1 MARYNKVFPKG
12 ESGAKKQQRHAFS
25 DPETGENP
33 NRTFKRRKTMKNT
46 MKKLLASIL
55 AIIMVAVVF
64 ASCGKTT
71 PTETTGADVTAE
83 PTQGSTD
90 APERP
95 VEVFEGNYTYTD
107 AVGTLATNWNPHTYQ
122 TTDDAYPAD
131 FIRVGF
137 YGFIFNDEINPVEGK
152 DPYEGYKIIPEMAA
166 SFPVDVTEQ
175 IKASNP
181 EYGIPATATKGY
193 AYTIDL
199 NQNAIWENGEK
210 ITAEDYV
217 YSMQRL
223 LDPAL
228 LNYRAQDYI
237 TGSFIIANGDKYYYQ
252 GTTAYIVTGVT
263 AEEYLAGGGSV
274 ADLYVDCWNFYGAE
288 GYTDADGNECP
299 QYVSVLDETVYGE
312 SVDDPFSGKDLYDV
326 YLGVGAPYASYG
338 PDYLATAKTYAPDF
352 SFDNVG
358 IKKTGEYQILL
369 VFNKSLAGFNLLY
382 SLSSNWLVNK
392 TLYEANLS
400 KIGDTDAWTST
411 YNTSV
416 ETTLSYGPYKL
427 VSYQKDKSIRFERN
441 DTWYGYTDG
450 QHIYVDPEDGKTYPM
465 YQTTAVDCQVVTE
478 AATRKLMFLK
488 GQLMTYGLE
497 TEDLTEYRNSD
508 YTYTSPSET
517 IYFFIFNGY
526 KEAIDKREAN
536 EGFDTTKY
544 DLQTMTLTSFRK
556 AVAVTYNKEAMCEA
570 LFPDCSGGYGII
582 GNLYIYDPDTGAKYR
597 DTDQAKLALCDF
609 YSVDPSKFDSL
620 DDAVASITGYDP
632 VAATALYQQAFEDAI
647 AAGYITDADNDG
659 KSDQIVRIE
668 YACSAA
674 VNEKMQQRIDYLNEK
689 IADVTKGT
697 PFEGKIEF
705 YPSAPYG
712 NDWSDKI
719 RQGLSDT
726 VLAGWRG
733 SALDPFGLSDLY
745 VNAERSYDGKW
756 FDATKVIVTL
766 NVPVNGTSTD
776 VTLTLKQWSDALNG
790 TSVKDTNGTEYNFGE
805 DQATVDTRLTI
816 LAKIESTVLQT
827 YDYIPM
833 LQDGSMFMLTQKAF
847 YVIEE
852 YNPILGR
859 GGITYLKYNY
869 TDEAWAAYVASQ
881 PDGTLSY

>member
-1 MARYNKVFPKG
+1 
-12 ESGAKKQQRHAFS
+12 
-25 DPETGENP
+25 
-33 NRTFKRRKTMKNT
+33 MKNT

-71 PTETTGADVTAE
+71 PTETSGTEATAE
-83 PTQGSTD
+83 PTQAGTE
-90 APERP
+90 APTRP

-122 TTDDAYPAD
+122 TSDDAYPAD

-181 EYGIPATATKGY
+181 EYGIPETATKGY

-252 GTTAYIVTGVT
+252 GTANLADNGLGAGYTKDDFTKGDDGFYYTPEGAQVYIGLDFPLDWTGGNTLKDYVDYYGDEYFDMSTWDELVALIDEDGVVAMTDATYALFLPVVTGNPAWGET
-263 AEEYLAGGGSV
+263 E
-274 ADLYVDCWNFYGAE
+274 ADAFNYFVIK
-288 GYTDADGNECP
+288 
-299 QYVSVLDETVYGE
+299 TVYE
-312 SVDDPFSGKDLYDV
+312 DNYDF
-326 YLGVGAPYASYG
+326 A
-338 PDYLATAKTYAPDF
+338 
-352 SFDNVG
+352 NVG
-358 IKKTGEYQILL
+358 LYKTGDYQITI
-369 VFNKSLAGFNLLY
+369 VFGKSLAGFNLLY
-382 SLSSNWLVNK
+382 NLSSNWLVNK

-478 AATRKLMFLK
+478 TATRKLMFLK

-497 TEDLTEYRNSD
+497 TDDLTEYRNSD

-517 IYFFIFNGY
+517 IFFFIFNGY
-526 KEAIDKREAN
+526 KEAIDNREAN

-556 AVAVTYNKEAMCEA
+556 AVAVTYDKEAMCEA

-582 GNLYIYDPDTGAKYR
+582 GNMYIYDPDTGAKYR
-597 DTDQAKLALCDF
+597 DTDQAKRALCDF

-632 VAATALYQQAFEDAI
+632 VAAKALYQQAFEDAI

-674 VNEKMQQRIDYLNEK
+674 VTERMQKRIDYLNEK

-719 RQGLSDT
+719 KEGLSDT
-726 VLAGWRG
+726 ILAGWRG
-733 SALDPFGLSDLY
+733 SALDPFSLSDLY
-745 VNAERSYDGKW
+745 VNADRSYDGKW

-790 TSVKDTNGTEYNFGE
+790 TSVKDTNGAEYNFGE

-833 LQDGSMFMLTQKAF
+833 LQDGSMFMLTQKAY
-847 YVIEE
+847 YVIED

-869 TDEAWAAYVASQ
+869 TDEEWAAYVASQ